1 MAHKDKPIKPLQNI
15 LLDWSPFA
23 AIVVSTAATIV
34 ISIYCLLSGWF
45 IIFQNLFYI
54 PIIIACV
61 YYIKKGFIFSV
72 VLSFIYLFLILIFT
86 GDPAIIKQALIRTVI
101 FVAIAGV
108 TVFLSVKRRRA
119 EERLHVAKAALE
131 KSKQS
136 FFSIVDKSVDGIIVT
151 DHNGIVCFSNPSAE
165 RIFRVKKKEF
175 LGASFGIPIASGEM
189 KEISIVRQNG
199 QTGIGEIRSSQT
211 EWNGHDASLIFVRDI
226 TERKRAEE
234 ALTEAVKV
242 KSDFTGIVSHEL
254 RTPLASIKEG
264 VSVVL
269 DKITGE
275 INQEQ
280 EKYLTIVKNN
290 VDRLDRLI
298 TAVLDFQKL
307 ESGKMEFNMEDS
319 NINNIV
325 KGVEETMSLLFRKKG
340 LDFEVQLCQDLPQ
353 VNFDRDKI
361 IQVLTNLVNNALKFT
376 EKGGVVISTSGGD
389 NFIQV
394 MVKDTG
400 IGIKEEDMKDLFQE
414 FTQLHRKV
422 GGTGLGLSICKKI
435 VEAHKGKIWAK
446 SPPAGQAGGFGRG
459 TAFYF
464 SLPVKERRA

>member
-1 MAHKDKPIKPLQNI
+1 MANKDKTVKLRQNI
-15 LLDWSPFA
+15 HGWSPFV
-23 AIVVSTAATIV
+23 AIAVSTAATIA

-54 PIIIACV
+54 PIIIACA
-61 YYIKKGFIFSV
+61 YYIRKGFIFSV
-72 VLSFIYLFLILIFT
+72 ALSFIYFLLIIIFT
-86 GDPAIIKQALIRTVI
+86 KDPAIINQALIRIVI
-101 FVAIAGV
+101 FAGIAAV
-108 TVFLSVKRRRA
+108 TVSLSIKRRRA
-119 EERLHVAKAALE
+119 EEALRVAKSALE
-131 KSKQS
+131 KSQQS
-136 FFSIVDKSVDGIIVT
+136 FFSIVEKSVDGIIVT
-151 DHNGIVCFSNPSAE
+151 DQKGMVCFSNPSAE
-165 RIFRVKKKEF
+165 QMLGVKKEEF
-175 LGASFGIPIASGEM
+175 SGASFETAVISGQV
-189 KEISIVRQNG
+189 KEIGIIRQNG
-199 QTGIGEIRSSQT
+199 QAGIGETRSSLT
-211 EWNGHDASLIFVRDI
+211 EWNGSGASLIFVRDV
-226 TERKRAEE
+226 TERKHAED

-280 EKYLTIVKNN
+280 EKYLSIVKNN

-319 NINNIV
+319 DMNKIV
-325 KGVEETMSLLFRKKG
+325 KDVEESMSLLFQKKG
-340 LDFEVQLCQDLPQ
+340 LGFKLQLCRDLPQ
-353 VNFDRDKI
+353 ASFDRDKI

-376 EKGGVVISTSGGD
+376 EKGGVVIGTSAGD

-394 MVKDTG
+394 MVEDTG
-400 IGIKEEDMKDLFQE
+400 IGVQEENMKDLFRE
-414 FTQLHRKV
+414 FTQLRRTV

-435 VEAHKGKIWAK
+435 IEAHKGKIWAL
-446 SPPAGQAGGFGRG
+446 SPPAGQAAGPGGRG
-459 TAFYF
+459 AAFYF
-464 SLPVKERRA
+464 SLPIKERRA